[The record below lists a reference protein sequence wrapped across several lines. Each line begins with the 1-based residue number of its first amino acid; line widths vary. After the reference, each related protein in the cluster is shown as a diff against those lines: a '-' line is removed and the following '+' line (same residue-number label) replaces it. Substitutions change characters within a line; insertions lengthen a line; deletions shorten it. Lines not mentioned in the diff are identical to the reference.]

1 MFDMIKQRKEWVAWQ
16 KKADALSPKIGAV
29 APDFELHDV
38 NGENTMHLSDF
49 RDRKPVALMFG
60 SFT

>member
-1 MFDMIKQRKEWVAWQ
+1 MFDMIKQRKEWVACQ
-16 KKADALSPKIGAV
+16 KKADALSTKVGAV

-38 NGENTMHLSDF
+38 NGENPIHLYDF

>member
-16 KKADALSPKIGAV
+16 KKADALSPKVGAV

-38 NGENTMHLSDF
+38 NGENPIRLSDF